1 MNGKGLTTI
10 IGGVVAFIVV
20 QQLIVAVVTGTS
32 TGDILLQTILTIV
45 LAVAVI
51 MSVLKLMD

>member
-1 MNGKGLTTI
+1 MNGRGLTTI